1 MAGMRHESE
10 SAYLRATLFGLG
22 LLLLLRIGFLI
33 ASPLNLYADEAQYW
47 RWGETLDWGYY
58 SKPPMIAWVIHAV
71 TSVFGNGEWAVRL
84 AAPFLHTTGA
94 VFLFLLGRA
103 MYDART
109 GMFAAFG
116 YALMPAVIL
125 SSAVISTDGVLMP
138 FWCAGLY
145 AFWRLRSGDGH
156 WASAVG
162 LGVAVGAGFLSKY
175 AMLYFLI
182 GIGLT
187 LVLDRD
193 TRKALVS
200 WHGLAALLVAAAIF
214 APHMAWN
221 AANDFKT
228 VSHTVDNANLGGDL
242 FHPDHALDFLVDQM
256 GVFGP
261 ISLISLVFG
270 LFVMRRSDAGLMGRD
285 RWLLCFV
292 IPVLVII
299 LVQAVISRA
308 NANWA
313 VTAWPAA
320 SVLVAAWLIRAQPN
334 RSLWFWIA
342 GLTFVALLLAPD
354 LDLWLRV
361 LIGAAIAG
369 SMIAYGHFQA
379 YRPAGLLWTSF
390 TAHAVLAAFFV
401 TVTLLPAHMS
411 TELGFDNAQ
420 KRTRGW
426 DIAAT
431 DVFRKAAELGAT
443 SVLVD
448 EREVWHGL
456 DYYARDRSVPL
467 LSWRRYGVPKS
478 FSESVPLVPPLD
490 EKVLVVSLHAEM
502 RPMLRSD
509 FNMFDSVGEIA
520 IPLGTR
526 GNGCPITRRFH
537 LYLASG
543 FAPDLHDDAWEK
555 RHAGQSEFPSPPCP
569 APKDQ

>member
-1 MAGMRHESE
+1 MAGLSRESE
-10 SAYLRATLFGLG
+10 SLYLRATLAGLG
-22 LLLLLRIGFLI
+22 LLLLLRVGFL
-33 ASPLNLYADEAQYW
+33 AVAPLNLYADEAQYW

-71 TSVFGNGEWAVRL
+71 TSVFGNDEWAVRL
-84 AAPFLHTTGA
+84 AAPFLHTIGA
-94 VFLFLLGRA
+94 LFIFLLGRA
-103 MYDART
+103 MYGART
-109 GMFAAFG
+109 GMMAAFG

-125 SSAVISTDGVLMP
+125 SSVVISTDGVLMP
-138 FWCAGLY
+138 FWCAGLF
-145 AFWRLRSGDGH
+145 AFWRLRSGEGG
-156 WASAVG
+156 WASAAG
-162 LGVAVGAGFLSKY
+162 LGVALGAGFLSKY
-175 AMLYFLI
+175 AMVYFLI
-182 GIGLT
+182 GMGLT
-187 LVLDRD
+187 LLLDRD
-193 TRKALVS
+193 TRKALLS
-200 WHGLAALLVAAAIF
+200 RHGLVALLVAGAIF

-242 FHPDHALDFLVDQM
+242 FHPEHALEFLVDQM

-270 LFVMRRSDAGLMGRD
+270 LFVMRRSEAGLMGRD

-292 IPVLVII
+292 VPVLVII
-299 LVQAVISRA
+299 LVQAVLSRA

-313 VTAWPAA
+313 ATAWPAA

-342 GLTFVALLLAPD
+342 GLTFVAILATPD
-354 LDLWLRV
+354 LALWLRL
-361 LIGAAIAG
+361 LIGGVIAG
-369 SMIAYGHFQA
+369 AMMLYGRLQS
-379 YRPAGLLWTSF
+379 YRPAGLLWTSLA
-390 TAHAVLAAFFV
+390 AHALIAVFF
-401 TVTLLPAHMS
+401 TTITLIPAHMS

-426 DIAAT
+426 ETAAAE
-431 DVFRKAAELGAT
+431 VFRQAGELGAT

-456 DYYARDRSVPL
+456 DYYARGRDLPL

-478 FSESVPLVPPLD
+478 FSESAPLEPPLD
-490 EKVLVVSLHAEM
+490 ETVLVVSLHPAM

-509 FNMFDSVGEIA
+509 FTTFESVGEIE

-526 GNGCPITRRFH
+526 RNGCPITRQFH

-543 FAPDLHDDAWEK
+543 FAPERHDAAWEA
-555 RHAGQSEFPSPPCP
+555 RHKGQSEFPAQPCP
-569 APKDQ
+569 LLTGQ

>member
-1 MAGMRHESE
+1 MADVSRDSE
-10 SAYLRATLFGLG
+10 SLYLRVTLLG
-22 LLLLLRIGFLI
+22 LAFLLVLRIVFLTL
-33 ASPLNLYADEAQYW
+33 SPLNLYADEAQYW

-71 TSVFGNGEWAVRL
+71 TALFGNDEWAVRL
-84 AAPFLHTTGA
+84 SAPFLHTIGA
-94 VFLFLLGRA
+94 VFLFMIGRA
-103 MYDART
+103 MYGART
-109 GMFAAFG
+109 GMMAAFG
-116 YALMPAVIL
+116 YALMPGVIL
-125 SSAVISTDGVLMP
+125 SSAVISTDGVLLP

-145 AFWRLRSGDGH
+145 AFWRLRSGEGR

-162 LGVAVGAGFLSKY
+162 LGIALGAGFLSKY

-187 LVLDRD
+187 LILDRD
-193 TRKALVS
+193 SRKALLS
-200 WHGLAALLVAAAIF
+200 ARGLVALGVAAAIF
-214 APHMAWN
+214 APHLAWN

-242 FHPDHALDFLVDQM
+242 FNPEHALEFLVDQM

-299 LVQAVISRA
+299 LFQAVLSRA

-320 SVLVAAWLIRAQPN
+320 SVLVAGWLIRAQPN

-342 GLTFVALLLAPD
+342 GLTFVALLAAPD
-354 LDLWLRV
+354 LALWLRL
-361 LIGAAIAG
+361 LIGGVIAG
-369 SMIAYGHFQA
+369 TMIGYGHFQA
-379 YRPAGLLWTSF
+379 YRPAGLLWASLV
-390 TAHAVLAAFFV
+390 AHTLLAAFFM
-401 TVTLLPAHMS
+401 TVALIPAHMS

-426 DIAAT
+426 DTAAT
-431 DVFRKAAELGAT
+431 EVFQQAEALGAT

-456 DYYARDRSVPL
+456 DYYARDRALPL
-467 LSWRRYGVPKS
+467 ISWRRYGVPKS
-478 FSESVPLVPPLD
+478 FSESVPLAAPLD
-490 EKVLVVSLHAEM
+490 DKVLVVSLHAEM

-509 FNMFDSVGEIA
+509 FTTFESVGEIA
-520 IPLGTR
+520 IPLGR
-526 GNGCPITRRFH
+526 RSNGCPITRRFQ
-537 LYLASG
+537 LYAASG
-543 FAPDLHDDAWEK
+543 FAPERHDEAWEV
-555 RHAGQSEFPSPPCP
+555 RHKGQSEFPEPPCP
-569 APKDQ
+569 APKD

>member
-1 MAGMRHESE
+1 MAGLSRESE
-10 SAYLRATLFGLG
+10 SLYLRATLAGLG
-22 LLLLLRIGFLI
+22 LLLLLRVGFL
-33 ASPLNLYADEAQYW
+33 AVAPLNLYADEAQYW

-71 TSVFGNGEWAVRL
+71 TSVFGNDEWAVRL
-84 AAPFLHTTGA
+84 AAPFLHTIGA
-94 VFLFLLGRA
+94 LFIFLLGRA
-103 MYDART
+103 MYGART
-109 GMFAAFG
+109 GMMAAFG

-125 SSAVISTDGVLMP
+125 SSVVISTDGVLMP
-138 FWCAGLY
+138 FWCAGLF
-145 AFWRLRSGDGH
+145 AFWRLRSGEGG
-156 WASAVG
+156 WASAAG
-162 LGVAVGAGFLSKY
+162 LGVALGAGFLSKY
-175 AMLYFLI
+175 AMVYFLI
-182 GIGLT
+182 GMGLT
-187 LVLDRD
+187 LLLDRD
-193 TRKALVS
+193 TRKALLS
-200 WHGLAALLVAAAIF
+200 RHGLVALLVAGAIF

-242 FHPDHALDFLVDQM
+242 FHPEHALEFLVDQM

-261 ISLISLVFG
+261 ISLISLAFG
-270 LFVMRRSDAGLMGRD
+270 LFVMRRSEAGLMGRD

-292 IPVLVII
+292 VPVLVII
-299 LVQAVISRA
+299 LVQAVLSRA

-313 VTAWPAA
+313 ATAWPAA

-342 GLTFVALLLAPD
+342 GLTFVAILATPD
-354 LDLWLRV
+354 LALWLRL
-361 LIGAAIAG
+361 LIGGVIAG
-369 SMIAYGHFQA
+369 AMMLYGRLQS
-379 YRPAGLLWTSF
+379 YRPAGLLWTSLA
-390 TAHAVLAAFFV
+390 AHALIAVFF
-401 TVTLLPAHMS
+401 TTITLIPAHIS

-426 DIAAT
+426 ETAAAE
-431 DVFRKAAELGAT
+431 VFRQAGELGAT

-456 DYYARDRSVPL
+456 DYYARGRDLPL

-478 FSESVPLVPPLD
+478 FSESAPLEPPLD
-490 EKVLVVSLHAEM
+490 ETVLVVSLHPAM

-509 FNMFDSVGEIA
+509 FTTFESVGEIE

-526 GNGCPITRRFH
+526 RNGCPITRQFH

-543 FAPDLHDDAWEK
+543 FAPERHDAAWEA
-555 RHAGQSEFPSPPCP
+555 RHKGQSEFPAQPCP
-569 APKDQ
+569 LLTGQ

>member
-1 MAGMRHESE
+1 MTGLSRESE
-10 SAYLRATLFGLG
+10 SQYLRATLVGLG
-22 LLLLLRIGFLI
+22 LLLVLRIGFL
-33 ASPLNLYADEAQYW
+33 ALAPLNLYADEAQYW

-71 TSVFGNGEWAVRL
+71 TSVFGNDEWAVRL
-84 AAPFLHTTGA
+84 AAPFLHTIGA
-94 VFLFLLGRA
+94 LFLFLLGRA

-109 GMFAAFG
+109 GMTAAFG

-145 AFWRLRSGDGH
+145 AFWRLRSGEGG
-156 WASAVG
+156 WASAAG
-162 LGVAVGAGFLSKY
+162 LGVALGAGFLSKY
-175 AMLYFLI
+175 AMVYFLI

-187 LVLDRD
+187 LLLDRD
-193 TRKALVS
+193 TRKALLS
-200 WHGLAALLVAAAIF
+200 GRGLIAVLVAGAIF

-242 FHPDHALDFLVDQM
+242 FHPEHAVDFLVDQM

-261 ISLISLVFG
+261 VSLISLVFG

-292 IPVLVII
+292 VPVLAII
-299 LVQAVISRA
+299 LVQAVLSRA

-313 VTAWPAA
+313 ATAWPAA

-342 GLTFVALLLAPD
+342 GLTFVALLAAPD
-354 LDLWLRV
+354 LALWLRL
-361 LIGAAIAG
+361 LIGGVIAG
-369 SMIAYGHFQA
+369 GMIAYGHFQA
-379 YRPAGLLWTSF
+379 YRPAGLLWTSLV
-390 TAHAVLAAFFV
+390 AHALMAAFFM
-401 TVTLLPAHMS
+401 TIALIPAHMS

-426 DIAAT
+426 ETAAAE
-431 DVFRKAAELGAT
+431 VFRQADELGAT

-456 DYYARDRSVPL
+456 DYYARDRELPL

-478 FSESVPLVPPLD
+478 FSESEALVAPLD
-490 EKVLVVSLHAEM
+490 ETVLVVSLHPAM

-509 FNMFDSVGEIA
+509 FTVFESVGEIE

-526 GNGCPITRRFH
+526 RNGCPITRRFH
-537 LYLASG
+537 LYEASG
-543 FAPDLHDDAWEK
+543 FAPERHDEAWEA
-555 RHAGQSEFPSPPCP
+555 RHKGQSEFPAPPCP
-569 APKDQ
+569 ALKDQ